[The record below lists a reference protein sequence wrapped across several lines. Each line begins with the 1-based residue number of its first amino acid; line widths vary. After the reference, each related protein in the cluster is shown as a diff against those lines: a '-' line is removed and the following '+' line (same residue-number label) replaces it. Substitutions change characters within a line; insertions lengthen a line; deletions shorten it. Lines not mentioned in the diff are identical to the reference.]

1 MDLTKI
7 DNMTKLAKN
16 YQTALLTLIPNSK
29 AAFRALN
36 KGIEKHNQINDSCIT
51 PLVMK
56 PTKFTNRSKWISNMK
71 QTLDQLNHIIV
82 NKMILPR
89 DPTEPDYNTYI
100 TVIEYFSKLSE
111 NINSLNKRE
120 FARKSLEHEIE
131 VLNKKNTRRSA
142 KQGFI
147 KTKKNIRDWLEHLQ

>member
-1 MDLTKI
+1 
-7 DNMTKLAKN
+7 
-16 YQTALLTLIPNSK
+16 
-29 AAFRALN
+29 
-36 KGIEKHNQINDSCIT
+36 
-51 PLVMK
+51 
-56 PTKFTNRSKWISNMK
+56 
-71 QTLDQLNHIIV
+71 
-82 NKMILPR
+82 MILPR

-147 KTKKNIRDWLEHLQ
+147 KTKKIFETDWSTFNRKLKKDNHIFGRKTAAIKLVLIFLKTSGGICGLKK

>member
-1 MDLTKI
+1 
-7 DNMTKLAKN
+7 
-16 YQTALLTLIPNSK
+16 
-29 AAFRALN
+29 
-36 KGIEKHNQINDSCIT
+36 
-51 PLVMK
+51 
-56 PTKFTNRSKWISNMK
+56 
-71 QTLDQLNHIIV
+71 
-82 NKMILPR
+82 MILPR

-147 KTKKNIRDWLEHLQ
+147 KTKKKYSRLIGAPSIGNSRKTTIFSEGRLQPSS